1 MYTRVKSLAELEA
14 KKLNG
19 RFIAG
24 GTDLVPLMKLGLKEP
39 RLLIDVTKLP
49 ELHLS
54 LIHIYVVLPVNIL
67 VILASFITC
76 ADATLTNI
84 GSMCI
89 LFLIHS

>member
-1 MYTRVKSLAELEA
+1 MYTRVKSLAELED

-49 ELHLS
+49 ELHGISLS
-54 LIHIYVVLPVNIL
+54 DKKYRSARRRRSRRSPKTPM
-67 VILASFITC
+67 S
-76 ADATLTNI
+76 
-84 GSMCI
+84 
-89 LFLIHS
+89 